1 MTRAITHAI
10 KHGKKTIFGPHFMN
24 IDIHAPAFIGNSV
37 PRCNIEATSFSIG
50 QEHIMATG

>member
-1 MTRAITHAI
+1 
-10 KHGKKTIFGPHFMN
+10 MN